1 MAVVKTERRIE
12 GTSLF
17 RRLAYVSVIVAGAVS
32 AAAMSR
38 AATPET
44 PLEASNFQT
53 LPRTE
58 EVIAYLRDLA
68 AAAPDMKVE
77 IVGRSSGGLPI
88 AAVTLSDAP
97 NGSAPR
103 AASAGKLT
111 VLLIGSQHGTEPSG
125 AEALQRLVRDVARGP
140 MTGLLKTI
148 NLVIVPV
155 ANPDGRNLHRRTN
168 AKGVNLS
175 TDFLV
180 QTRPET
186 HALTALIRRVRP
198 EVILDVH
205 ESGVYKPS
213 TLGAQGFLTDVEAQ
227 FEYSNNPNV
236 ATPIRQLARTR
247 ILPEVIAATVAR
259 GLRAAHYVGEITN
272 IQQPITHGGLS
283 LRNLRN
289 YGGALGALSMLVENR
304 LDQPGDYP
312 TPRNIRVRV
321 EKQYLSVKA
330 FLAVVEKHR
339 AEIRKALKQSA
350 HHTPN
355 PAGPV
360 SVALAVQYEADS
372 RTPTITLPM
381 TRIRKIEGKNGHRRD
396 IVIDGAVQMKF
407 AYQSRIV
414 TTVSVPL
421 PRAYAITAHQQAI
434 AALFQHH
441 GIAFETLTERR
452 TSRASVQHVDTVKR
466 RDIPNLE
473 VGPMVEAKTRSG
485 VRDVQ
490 LEPGDLWVDLRQPL
504 GMLVPLMLDPR
515 SSSSIYRDRAYA
527 TFIQAGHDLDAV
539 AIR

>member
-1 MAVVKTERRIE
+1 MAAVKTERRIK

-17 RRLAYVSVIVAGAVS
+17 RRLAYISVIGVCAMS
-32 AAAMSR
+32 AAPMGR
-38 AATPET
+38 AATPDT
-44 PLEASNFQT
+44 PLEASDFKT
-53 LPRTE
+53 LPTNE
-58 EVIAYLRDLA
+58 DVIAYLRNLA
-68 AAAPDMKVE
+68 AAAPNMKVE
-77 IVGRSSGGLPI
+77 IVGRSSGDLPI

-103 AASAGKLT
+103 AASAEKLT

-125 AEALQRLVRDVARGP
+125 AEALQRLVRDVATGP
-140 MTGLLKTI
+140 MTDLLKTI

-155 ANPDGRNLHRRTN
+155 ANPDGRNLRRRTN

-180 QTRPET
+180 QTQPET
-186 HALTALIRRVRP
+186 RALTALIRRVRP
-198 EVILDVH
+198 DVILDVH

-213 TLGAQGFLTDVEAQ
+213 TLGAQGYLTDVEAQ

-236 ATPIRQLARTR
+236 ATPIRQIARTL
-247 ILPEVIAATVAR
+247 ILPEVIAATAAG
-259 GLRAAHYVGEITN
+259 GLRAAHYVGEITD
-272 IQQPITHGGLS
+272 IHQPISHGGLS

-289 YGGALGALSMLVENR
+289 YGAMLGALSMLVENR

-321 EKQYLSVKA
+321 EKQYLSVKS

-350 HHTPN
+350 HPTPS
-355 PAGPV
+355 PSGPV

-381 TRIRKIEGKNGHRRD
+381 SRIRKSEGEKGNGSD
-396 IVIDGAVQMKF
+396 IVIDSAVQVKF
-407 AYQSRIV
+407 AYHPRIV
-414 TTVSVPL
+414 TTVSIPL

-434 AALFQHH
+434 AALFEHH
-441 GIAFETLTERR
+441 GIAFETLTRRR
-452 TSRASVQHVDTVKR
+452 TARGEVRHVDAVKR
-466 RDIPNLE
+466 RAIPHVQ
-473 VGPMVEAKTRSG
+473 VGPVLEFKTTLTI
-485 VRDVQ
+485 RDIA
-490 LEPGDLWVDLRQPL
+490 LDRGDLWVDLRQPL
-504 GMLVPLMLDPR
+504 GLLVPLMIDPR
-515 SSSSIYRDRAYA
+515 STSSIYRDPAFA
-527 TFIQAGHDLDAV
+527 SLVEAGQDLDAV